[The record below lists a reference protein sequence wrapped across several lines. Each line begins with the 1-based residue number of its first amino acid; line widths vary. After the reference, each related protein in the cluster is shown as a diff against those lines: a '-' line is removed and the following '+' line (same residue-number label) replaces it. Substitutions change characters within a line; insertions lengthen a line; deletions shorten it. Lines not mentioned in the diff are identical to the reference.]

1 MKRNQGTRLNQTV
14 ANAST
19 KHTTMFF
26 SQEVDEERLGNLR
39 QRQNA
44 FECRETKKL
53 QEQIEDLTA
62 TLAINKA
69 LLNEVFGSANPKS
82 SANEQV
88 RQLQE

>member
-1 MKRNQGTRLNQTV
+1 
-14 ANAST
+14 
-19 KHTTMFF
+19 MFF

-62 TLAINKA
+62 TL
-69 LLNEVFGSANPKS
+69 
-82 SANEQV
+82 
-88 RQLQE
+88 